1 MDRITL
7 TSYDREFLELSW
19 IWLQDPEIKKLTLT
33 SDFTREQQRAFFNS
47 LNDRKDY
54 LIYGIQLGTKKIG
67 VAGLKNIKNDVAE
80 YWGYIGDKDLWG
92 KGIGKFVIEEIERI
106 ANNFGIKKLYL
117 KVSEFNPRA
126 IKAYHKSGFVI
137 SNSQNNVIFMEK
149 VI

>member
-33 SDFTREQQRAFFNS
+33 SDFTREQQMAFFNS
-47 LNDRKDY
+47 LHDRKDY
-54 LIYGIQLGTKKIG
+54 LIYGVQLGTKKIG

-80 YWGYIGDKDLWG
+80 YWGYIGEKDLWG

>member
-1 MDRITL
+1 M
-7 TSYDREFLELSW
+7 
-19 IWLQDPEIKKLTLT
+19 
-33 SDFTREQQRAFFNS
+33 
-47 LNDRKDY
+47 
-54 LIYGIQLGTKKIG
+54 
-67 VAGLKNIKNDVAE
+67 AE
-80 YWGYIGDKDLWG
+80 YWGYIGEKDLWG

-106 ANNFGIKKLYL
+106 ANNLGIKKLYL

>member
-80 YWGYIGDKDLWG
+80 YWGYIGEKDLWG

-106 ANNFGIKKLYL
+106 ANNLGIEKLYL

>member
-80 YWGYIGDKDLWG
+80 YWGYIGEKDLWG

-106 ANNFGIKKLYL
+106 ANNLGIKKLYL